1 MVLFPYPLI
10 KISSPASAIMGCP
23 SEPTAIY
30 LALQFAIDHYHPVR
44 TSCWSCNNLTPVMSS
59 RASQLRIS
67 RYAGPP
73 MFPGPAIFVLFV
85 TSQIYIHLS
94 SSSYALTARDA
105 IERAL
110 GRGVMKGLGQLILGI
125 VSSQDVRLSPDA
137 ALKLTGRTL

>member
-1 MVLFPYPLI
+1 
-10 KISSPASAIMGCP
+10 
-23 SEPTAIY
+23 
-30 LALQFAIDHYHPVR
+30 
-44 TSCWSCNNLTPVMSS
+44 
-59 RASQLRIS
+59 
-67 RYAGPP
+67 

-125 VSSQDVRLSPDA
+125 VGPTIVRSSRRRYEANRAHFIACTGIGIHPYSLCQISMYTPCNRE
-137 ALKLTGRTL
+137 LKSYHGKCS